1 MKDQPLYNLR
11 TCCEDALCELY
22 PAGIPNEVSLRL
34 EREINCLS
42 QKPV

>member
-22 PAGIPNEVSLRL
+22 PAGIPNEVSLRTGNKL
-34 EREINCLS
+34 FVTKARLH
-42 QKPV
+42 